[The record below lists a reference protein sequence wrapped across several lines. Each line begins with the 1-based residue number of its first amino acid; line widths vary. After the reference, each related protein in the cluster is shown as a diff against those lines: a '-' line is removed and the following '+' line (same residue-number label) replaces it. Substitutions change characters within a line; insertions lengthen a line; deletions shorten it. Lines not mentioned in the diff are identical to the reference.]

1 MKKII
6 GLFAALFALV
16 GFTSC
21 SDSKVDLDAKE
32 EGTMTHAEY
41 TAAELDS
48 EVVIE
53 AFIQGKQSWWSKDGN
68 GRGTFYLQDG
78 TGGYFAYELG
88 CTEEQYN
95 NELVI
100 GAKVKI
106 TGNKAEWAGEVEVVD
121 ATWEV
126 LSGNYIATAKDVTSV
141 YNDEEELVKYQN
153 MLVAIKGLTVK
164 AKSADAVIFYQWNGA
179 GSQGDDIYFD
189 LTDGTNVYTVCIESY
204 LCNKDSDVYKAAE
217 ALKDGDKIDVEGFLY
232 WYEGAQPHITKIIK
246 K

>member
-1 MKKII
+1 MKKLL
-6 GLFAALFALV
+6 GLFAALFALI

-21 SDSKVDLDAKE
+21 SDSIDPNKKE
-32 EGTMTHAEY
+32 EGTMTHEEY
-41 TAAELDS
+41 IAAAKDS

-88 CTEEQYN
+88 CTEDEYN
-95 NELVI
+95 NQLVV

-106 TGNKAEWAGEVEVVD
+106 TGTKAEWSGEIEVVD

-126 LSGNYIATAKDVTSV
+126 LEGTYKAKAKDVTDIYS
-141 YNDEEELVKYQN
+141 NQEELAKYQN
-153 MLVAIKGLTVK
+153 MLVALKGLSVK
-164 AKSADAVIFYQWNGA
+164 AKSADKVVFYQWNGA

-189 LTDGTNVYTVCIESY
+189 LTDGTNVYTVCVESY
-204 LCNKDSDVYKAAE
+204 LCNKDSEVYKTVE

-232 WYEGAQPHITKIIK
+232 WYNGAQPHITKVVK